1 MKPPKLSLA
10 TIFWLTAALLLA
22 MGLTALVW
30 PHAKSVETAIIDR
43 GPVQYALVDQGRTR
57 IHDIYIVSTPVAGEV
72 QRVRFEVGDR
82 VQKNQPVADILPA
95 SPLPLDA
102 RTLAETRAGVLAAEA
117 AVSAAAADDDMA
129 RRDQARA
136 QTLYDKG
143 YVSPA
148 ALDAANMRLASASAA
163 LQARRAELRQ
173 AQAAAGGGLSSA
185 QAAIVLRSP
194 VAGRVLQLH
203 QKSEAVL
210 LAGAPVLDVGD
221 PTDMEIVAEFLSQ
234 DAMLMKPG
242 DPAFIEDWGGS
253 APIPA
258 TVTRIEPSAHTKISA
273 LGVEEQ
279 RVNVIARLQ
288 DPASAPVFGDGFR
301 VNLRVIVSRQTDVT
315 RAPVDALVRDGAGWA
330 VFRVMQGKALL
341 TPVRVEEAGDAYR
354 RVISG
359 LTQGDEVVLYPGDAL
374 KSGDRVTSRRDG

>member
-1 MKPPKLSLA
+1 MKLPKLSLA
-10 TIFWLTAALLLA
+10 TAFWLSAAILLA
-22 MGLTALVW
+22 VGLTALVW
-30 PHAKSVETAIIDR
+30 PRAKSVETARIDH

-82 VQKNQPVADILPA
+82 VQKAQPVADILPA
-95 SPLPLDA
+95 APLPLDA
-102 RTLAETRAGVLAAEA
+102 RALAETRAGVLAAQA
-117 AVSAAAADDDMA
+117 AVSAAAADNDLA

-148 ALDAANMRLASASAA
+148 ALDAANMRLASADAA

-173 AQAAAGGGLSSA
+173 AQAAAGGGLSAA
-185 QAAIVLRSP
+185 QGAIILRSP
-194 VAGRVLQLH
+194 ATGRVLQLH

-210 LAGAPVLDVGD
+210 LAGAPVLDIGD
-221 PTDMEIVAEFLSQ
+221 PADMEIVAEFLSQ
-234 DAMLMKPG
+234 DAMMMKPG
-242 DPAFIEDWGGS
+242 DPAFVEDWGGS

-279 RVNVIARLQ
+279 RVNVIARLR
-288 DPASAPVFGDGFR
+288 DPATAPVFGDGFR
-301 VNLRVIVSRQTDVT
+301 VNLRVIVSRQANVT
-315 RAPVDALVRDGAGWA
+315 RVPVDALVRDGADWA
-330 VFRVMQGKALL
+330 VFRVAHGKALL

-354 RVISG
+354 RVVTG
-359 LTQGDEVVLYPGDAL
+359 LVQGDEVVLYPGDTL
-374 KSGDRVTSRRDG
+374 KSGDQVRSRPDG